1 MVDECGG
8 FFSAMDAATAANKLS
23 QGDKPPKIVIH
34 LASVYS
40 KDGEAV
46 TLECKII
53 GECAENVNYIVK

>member
-1 MVDECGG
+1 
-8 FFSAMDAATAANKLS
+8 MDAATAASKVG
-23 QGDKPPKIVIH
+23 QGDKPPKIVNH

-53 GECAENVNYIVK
+53 GKFPYTENSKNIL